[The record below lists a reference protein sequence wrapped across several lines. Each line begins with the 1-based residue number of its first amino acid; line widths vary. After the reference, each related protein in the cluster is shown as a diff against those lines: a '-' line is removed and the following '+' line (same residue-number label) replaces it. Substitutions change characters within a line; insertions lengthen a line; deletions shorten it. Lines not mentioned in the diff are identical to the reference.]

1 MSENDL
7 PPGVIEDIVKVV
19 EWIKANP
26 RGELKDMQGLFDVYR
41 KWRDVIRNDLE
52 LLDGKG
58 TQRSVDGLSGR
69 GEIFLEKH
77 RPTSEATP
85 ARKRGRPPDE
95 TIDRKRDQQIMDAW
109 QSGHWRTFE
118 ELAHELQLKTHEVEL
133 AIGREKK
140 RRAKLPEKL

>member
-7 PPGVIEDIVKVV
+7 PPGVIADIVKVV

-41 KWRDVIRNDLE
+41 KWRDIIRNDLK

-58 TQRSVDGLSGR
+58 TQRSVDGLSSY
-69 GEIFLEKH
+69 GEVFLLKH
-77 RPTSEATP
+77 RPKSEATP
-85 ARKRGRPPDE
+85 ARKRGRPEDK
-95 TIDRKRDQQIMDAW
+95 TIDREQDKRIMDAW
-109 QSGHWRTFE
+109 RSGHWRTFE
-118 ELAHELQLKTHEVEL
+118 ELANELQLKTREVEL

-140 RRAKLPEKL
+140 RLAKLPEEL